1 MPVIDLK
8 HVNIRAPRERLL
20 EMRDF
25 YRDAVGLVEGPRPP
39 FQSEGFWMYAG
50 KQPLVHLVI
59 GKEEDALDTTT
70 RTTLD
75 HIAFGSA
82 GFEAMRASLDARGV
96 AYVIREV
103 PMLGQ
108 RQIFCRDPA
117 GNGVEL
123 LFAHPPNQQGD
134 S

>member
-25 YRDAVGLVEGPRPP
+25 YRDAIGLVEGARPP
-39 FQSEGFWMYAG
+39 FQSEGFWLYAG
-50 KQPLVHLVI
+50 MQPLVHLVI
-59 GKEEDALDTTT
+59 GEEGNTPDATT

-75 HIAFGSA
+75 HIGFDSA
-82 GFEAMRASLDARGV
+82 GFEAMRASLDACGI
-96 AYVIREV
+96 AYIIREV

-123 LFAHPPNQQGD
+123 LFDYSRKQGE